1 MDLDVPTTPGPSDMS
16 KQDSGEDGDGLSS
29 HEDDSPTGG
38 PARKRSRKDKKMS
51 STDEKIEMMA
61 KKIAKTKR
69 IIESLSPPKLTSRV
83 ERDGNEEWIVHDELV
98 DDAFEAPESSI
109 ERASKPMQEH
119 EAVVNSAST
128 LASSARD
135 PLFKW
140 ESDETLGDQATYG
153 MILYANQN
161 HSNLKIEYP
170 IWVDRIKQIAKIWK
184 NLTDDKRQPYV
195 KVAREN
201 RTASLLKKQVKKY
214 FLNTTYPA

>member
-1 MDLDVPTTPGPSDMS
+1 MDSDIPITPGSSDMS
-16 KQDSGEDGDGLSS
+16 CQESCEGGDGLSS

-38 PARKRSRKDKKMS
+38 PARKRSRKDNKMS

-61 KKIAKTKR
+61 KEIAKTKR

-83 ERDGNEEWIVHDELV
+83 ERDGHEEWIVHDELV
-98 DDAFEAPESSI
+98 DDAFEEISI
-109 ERASKPMQEH
+109 KRASKPMQEQDVH
-119 EAVVNSAST
+119 EAVVNGVLT
-128 LASSARD
+128 LASSAHD

-140 ESDETLGDQATYG
+140 EFDETLGDQATIG

-161 HSNLKIEYP
+161 HANLKIEYP

-184 NLTDDKRQPYV
+184 NLTDDERQPYV

-201 RTASLLKKQVKKY
+201 RTAG
-214 FLNTTYPA
+214 

>member
-1 MDLDVPTTPGPSDMS
+1 MDSDIPITPGTSDMS
-16 KQDSGEDGDGLSS
+16 SQESCEGGDGLSS

-61 KKIAKTKR
+61 KEIAKTKR

-83 ERDGNEEWIVHDELV
+83 ERHGHEEWIVHDELV

-109 ERASKPMQEH
+109 ENASKPMQEH
-119 EAVVNSAST
+119 DVHEAVVNGVLT
-128 LASSARD
+128 LASSAHD

-140 ESDETLGDQATYG
+140 EFDETLGDQATIG
-153 MILYANQN
+153 MILYTNQN
-161 HSNLKIEYP
+161 HSNLRIEYP
-170 IWVDRIKQIAKIWK
+170 IWFDRIKQIAKIWK
-184 NLTDDKRQPYV
+184 NFTYDERQPYV

-201 RTASLLKKQVKKY
+201 RTAG
-214 FLNTTYPA
+214 

>member
-1 MDLDVPTTPGPSDMS
+1 MDSDIPITPGTSDMS
-16 KQDSGEDGDGLSS
+16 SQESCEGGDGLSS

-38 PARKRSRKDKKMS
+38 PARKRSRKDNKMS

-61 KKIAKTKR
+61 KEIAKTKR

-83 ERDGNEEWIVHDELV
+83 ERDGHEEWIVHAELI
-98 DDAFEAPESSI
+98 DDAFEALESSV
-109 ERASKPMQEH
+109 ENASKPMQEH
-119 EAVVNSAST
+119 DVHEAVVNGVLI
-128 LASSARD
+128 LASSAHD

-140 ESDETLGDQATYG
+140 EFDETLGDQATIG

-161 HSNLKIEYP
+161 HANLKIEYP

-184 NLTDDKRQPYV
+184 NLTDDERQPYV

-201 RTASLLKKQVKKY
+201 CTAG
-214 FLNTTYPA
+214 

>member
-1 MDLDVPTTPGPSDMS
+1 MDFDIPITPGPSGMS
-16 KQDSGEDGDGLSS
+16 SQESYEGGGGLSS
-29 HEDDSPTGG
+29 HEDDSLTGG

-51 STDEKIEMMA
+51 STDEKIEIMV
-61 KKIAKTKR
+61 KEIAKTKR
-69 IIESLSPPKLTSRV
+69 IIESLSPLKLTSRV
-83 ERDGNEEWIVHDELV
+83 ERDRHEEWIVHDELV

-119 EAVVNSAST
+119 EAVVNSVST

-201 RTASLLKKQVKKY
+201 RTASLIKKQVKKY
-214 FLNTTYPA
+214 FINITYPA

>member
-1 MDLDVPTTPGPSDMS
+1 MDSDIPITPGTSDMS
-16 KQDSGEDGDGLSS
+16 SQESCEGGDGLSS

-38 PARKRSRKDKKMS
+38 PAKKRSRKDNKMS

-61 KKIAKTKR
+61 KEIAKTKR

-83 ERDGNEEWIVHDELV
+83 ERDGHEEWIVHDELV
-98 DDAFEAPESSI
+98 DDAFEEISI
-109 ERASKPMQEH
+109 KRASKPMQEQDVH
-119 EAVVNSAST
+119 EAVVNGVLT
-128 LASSARD
+128 LASSAHD

-140 ESDETLGDQATYG
+140 EFDETLGDQATIG

-161 HSNLKIEYP
+161 HANLKIEYP

-184 NLTDDKRQPYV
+184 NLTDDERQPYV

-201 RTASLLKKQVKKY
+201 RTAG
-214 FLNTTYPA
+214 

>member
-1 MDLDVPTTPGPSDMS
+1 MDSDIPITPGSSDMS
-16 KQDSGEDGDGLSS
+16 CQESCEGGDGLSS

-38 PARKRSRKDKKMS
+38 GPARKRSKKGNKMS

-61 KKIAKTKR
+61 KEIAKTKR

-83 ERDGNEEWIVHDELV
+83 ERHRHEEWIVHDELV

-109 ERASKPMQEH
+109 EN
-119 EAVVNSAST
+119 AVVDGVLT

-140 ESDETLGDQATYG
+140 ESDETLGDQATIG

-170 IWVDRIKQIAKIWK
+170 IWFDRIKQIAKIWK
-184 NLTDDKRQPYV
+184 NLTDDERQPYV

-201 RTASLLKKQVKKY
+201 RTAR
-214 FLNTTYPA
+214 FLRFGRI

>member
-1 MDLDVPTTPGPSDMS
+1 MDSDIPITPGTSDMS
-16 KQDSGEDGDGLSS
+16 SQESCEGGDGLSS

-38 PARKRSRKDKKMS
+38 PARKRSRKDNKMS

-61 KKIAKTKR
+61 KEIAKTKR

-83 ERDGNEEWIVHDELV
+83 ERDGHEEWIVHDELV
-98 DDAFEAPESSI
+98 DDAFEEISI
-109 ERASKPMQEH
+109 ERASKPMQEQDVH
-119 EAVVNSAST
+119 EAVVNGVLT
-128 LASSARD
+128 LASSAHD

-140 ESDETLGDQATYG
+140 EFDETLGDQATIG

-161 HSNLKIEYP
+161 HANLKIEYP

-184 NLTDDKRQPYV
+184 NLTDDERQPYV

-201 RTASLLKKQVKKY
+201 RTAG
-214 FLNTTYPA
+214 

>member
-1 MDLDVPTTPGPSDMS
+1 MDFDIPITPGPSDMS
-16 KQDSGEDGDGLSS
+16 SQESCEGGGGLSS
-29 HEDDSPTGG
+29 HEDDSLTGG

-51 STDEKIEMMA
+51 STDEKIEIMV
-61 KKIAKTKR
+61 KEIAKTKR
-69 IIESLSPPKLTSRV
+69 IIESLSPLKLTSRV
-83 ERDGNEEWIVHDELV
+83 ERDRHEEWIVHDELV

-109 ERASKPMQEH
+109 EN
-119 EAVVNSAST
+119 AVVDGVLT

-184 NLTDDKRQPYV
+184 NLRDDKRQPYV

-201 RTASLLKKQVKKY
+201 RTASLMKKQVKKY
-214 FLNTTYPA
+214 FINTTYPA

>member
-1 MDLDVPTTPGPSDMS
+1 
-16 KQDSGEDGDGLSS
+16 
-29 HEDDSPTGG
+29 
-38 PARKRSRKDKKMS
+38 MS

-61 KKIAKTKR
+61 KEIAKTKR

-83 ERDGNEEWIVHDELV
+83 ERDGHEEWIVHDELV
-98 DDAFEAPESSI
+98 DDAFAAPESSL
-109 ERASKPMQEH
+109 ENASKPMQEH
-119 EAVVNSAST
+119 DVHEAVVNGVLT
-128 LASSARD
+128 LASSAHD

-140 ESDETLGDQATYG
+140 EFDETLGDQATIG

-184 NLTDDKRQPYV
+184 NLTDDERQPYV

-201 RTASLLKKQVKKY
+201 RTAG
-214 FLNTTYPA
+214 